1 MGGCLRAPRVTNKV
15 GCPKEGSAM
24 QNELNNMEEILNN
37 NISGFHQYILNDP
50 SRLIFVSQN
59 FCKMTGY
66 AKDEL
71 LKEDKDI
78 YASLLHPADRGIYA
92 EFLRYLRT
100 EERAATCEYRLIRK
114 DGTIFHVKDTTTP
127 RRLSDGRLAGDS
139 VLMDITDIKNENYN
153 LQFLNETIP
162 CGFLRYTCERQPKIT
177 YMNKQMMKI
186 LRLPD
191 VCDGEFDYV
200 KLYKENAFLMVPMQE
215 HHKFVRYLR
224 HVYSAG
230 IPLAGEVTL
239 LRCDGTKAHVFG
251 WVTKCVNQQGVE
263 EFQSVCMDVTAR
275 HEEKKEKETQRY
287 LKALTDVYD
296 KIFAYDLD
304 SNMVK
309 CLYSGNSPLFQWLE
323 NVSMQ
328 MEDAT
333 EKWIA
338 GTVTPEDRDRVLL
351 FFQQFCQK
359 KLYKSGEKPPQI
371 IYHSL
376 SSDGQVRLYSGIFL
390 KISETVSFYCCRR
403 MPEEQ
408 EADMLRSQNNL
419 LKENIQE
426 LVMRFTDG
434 IAAFE
439 VADGCVTP
447 LYASENVCEFFGF
460 TKEEWLPLM
469 KKPTPIKEFVARSNV
484 AYENFDKILTEG
496 EAEFTYIDLAMQRER
511 HIKAICS
518 HKSPD
523 NSSPCYVM
531 LYSAGD
537 TGQETGMGLPEDP
550 VVSIR
555 TFGYFDVFVGEKPIA
570 FRNKKAKEL
579 FALLVDRRGGYI
591 TSEEAISFLWED
603 DPVNPVTLSRYRKVA
618 LRLKNTLEEHG
629 ISHVMETVDG
639 KRRIVTEKVQ
649 CDLYLYLSGEQEYA
663 QLFKGSYLN
672 NYSWGENTLAELT
685 GDILY

>member
-1 MGGCLRAPRVTNKV
+1 
-15 GCPKEGSAM
+15 M
-24 QNELNNMEEILNN
+24 QIELNNIEEILNN
-37 NISGFHQYILNDP
+37 NISGFHQYILSAP
-50 SRLIFVSQN
+50 VHLLFVSDN

-66 AKDEL
+66 AKGEL
-71 LKEDKDI
+71 LAGETDT
-78 YASLLHPADRGIYA
+78 YTSLLHPADRGTYA
-92 EFLRYLRT
+92 EFIYRLRT
-100 EERAATCEYRLIRK
+100 EEQAATCEYRLMRK
-114 DGTIFHVKDTTTP
+114 DGTIFYVKDTTTP
-127 RRLSDGRLAGDS
+127 RRMADGRLVGDS
-139 VLMDITDIKNENYN
+139 VLTDITDIKNENFN

-162 CGFLRYTCERQPKIT
+162 CGFIRYTCEKQPKIT
-177 YMNKQMMKI
+177 YMNKQMMQI
-186 LRLPD
+186 LHLPE
-191 VCDGEFDYV
+191 VCDGELDYLQ
-200 KLYKENAFLMVPMQE
+200 LYKENVFLMVPMEE
-215 HHKFVRYLR
+215 HHKFARYLGQ
-224 HVYSAG
+224 VYSAG
-230 IPLAGEVTL
+230 VPLAGDATL

-263 EFQSVCMDVTAR
+263 EFQSVCMDVTVR
-275 HEEKKEKETQRY
+275 REEEKEKETKRY
-287 LKALTDVYD
+287 LKALSDVYD
-296 KIFAYDLD
+296 KIFEYDLGT
-304 SNMVK
+304 NMVK
-309 CLYSGNSPLFQWLE
+309 CLYSGNSPMFQWLE

-338 GTVTPEDRDRVLL
+338 GTVIPQDRDRVLL
-351 FFQQFCQK
+351 FFREFCQK

-371 IYHSL
+371 VYHSQ
-376 SSDGQVRLYSGIFL
+376 SSDGEVRLYSGIFL

-403 MPEEQ
+403 MPDEQ
-408 EADMLRSQNNL
+408 EADMLRNENNL

-426 LVMRFTDG
+426 LVLRFTDG

-439 VADGCVTP
+439 VTDGCVTP
-447 LYASENVCEFFGF
+447 LYASENLCGFFGF
-460 TKEEWLPLM
+460 TKEEWLSLM
-469 KKPTPIKEFVARSNV
+469 KKTTPIKEFVARSNV
-484 AYENFDKILTEG
+484 AYENFDKILREG
-496 EAEFTYIDLAMQRER
+496 EAEFTYIDLTSQKER

-523 NSSPCYVM
+523 DSAPRYVM
-531 LYSAGD
+531 LYSAD
-537 TGQETGMGLPEDP
+537 SAGQEKDTDSSAET

-618 LRLKNTLEEHG
+618 LRLKNTLEEYG

-649 CDLYLYLSGEQEYA
+649 CDLYLYLSGEEEYA